1 MKRTAAH
8 SCTAQL
14 AGMPHCGET
23 KIKEESHTKAQR
35 HKGGGND
42 REGAG
47 IPPCILFVPSCLCVR
62 PVCWQSMWTNWPAVP
77 RMTDNHIRRS
87 NDGRGCPSYVIR
99 SGFTLIEMLIAVS
112 LSLVLISAI
121 YSAVSLH
128 WKYEKVGRE
137 RIDRAQVSLA
147 VLRLLTEDVGS
158 VMYTPPSNVSQEE
171 EESAEATTSA
181 ATSSSTSTTAATT
194 TTPDDASTTTDSTQA
209 SLGIVGTADQLQL
222 DISQPAREDFVP
234 DESNDQS
241 GTSLPATSDS
251 VRVTWGLITP
261 TTALPDDS
269 GRRSLTVNPALARQ
283 LADRLRGVV
292 EVEEDASN
300 TVALS
305 DASILAREVVS
316 LQFRYYDGYA
326 WVTEWDSVIQ
336 ERLPLAIEVTIGFIK
351 QDYKQPGSL
360 NLPGQV
366 TIIPIKHVIHVP
378 SSTPVSGEEI

>member
-1 MKRTAAH
+1 MKRTSAPDG
-8 SCTAQL
+8 TTDIL
-14 AGMPHCGET
+14 V
-23 KIKEESHTKAQR
+23 R
-35 HKGGGND
+35 H
-42 REGAG
+42 A
-47 IPPCILFVPSCLCVR
+47 P
-62 PVCWQSMWTNWPAVP
+62 
-77 RMTDNHIRRS
+77 
-87 NDGRGCPSYVIR
+87 DGRGRPSYSLR
-99 SGFTLIEMLIAVS
+99 FGFTLIEMLIALS

-121 YSAVSLH
+121 YSAVSMH
-128 WKYEKVGRE
+128 WKYEQVGRE

-147 VLRLLTEDVGS
+147 VLRLLTEDIGS
-158 VMYTPPSNVSQEE
+158 VMFTPPSNVSQEE
-171 EESAEATTSA
+171 EETAEATTPS
-181 ATSSSTSTTAATT
+181 ATSPSTSTTT
-194 TTPDDASTTTDSTQA
+194 TTPEETASTTDSTQA

-234 DESNDQS
+234 DESNEQT

-251 VRVTWGLITP
+251 VRVTWGMITP

-292 EVEEDASN
+292 EVEEDANN

-316 LQFRYYDGYA
+316 LQFRYYDGYS
-326 WVTEWDSVIQ
+326 WVTEWDSVVK
-336 ERLPLAIEVTIGFIK
+336 ERLPRAIEITIGFIK

-366 TIIPIKHVIHVP
+366 TIIPIKHVIQVP

>member
-1 MKRTAAH
+1 MKCSHSHRDRLIAH
-8 SCTAQL
+8 
-14 AGMPHCGET
+14 
-23 KIKEESHTKAQR
+23 
-35 HKGGGND
+35 
-42 REGAG
+42 
-47 IPPCILFVPSCLCVR
+47 
-62 PVCWQSMWTNWPAVP
+62 
-77 RMTDNHIRRS
+77 
-87 NDGRGCPSYVIR
+87 
-99 SGFTLIEMLIAVS
+99 SGFTLIEMLIALS

-121 YSAVSLH
+121 YSAVSMH
-128 WKYEKVGRE
+128 WKYEQVGRE

-158 VMYTPPSNVSQEE
+158 VMFTPPTNVSQEE
-171 EESAEATTSA
+171 EEA
-181 ATSSSTSTTAATT
+181 ADASDLMSSTLPTGGSASTT
-194 TTPDDASTTTDSTQA
+194 TTPEDTATTTDSTQA

-251 VRVTWGLITP
+251 VRVTWGMITP

-300 TVALS
+300 SVALS

-316 LQFRYYDGYA
+316 LQFRYYDGYS
-326 WVTEWDSVIQ
+326 WVTEWDSVVK
-336 ERLPLAIEVTIGFIK
+336 ERLPRAIEITIGFIK

-360 NLPGQV
+360 NLPSQV
-366 TIIPIKHVIHVP
+366 TITPVKHIIQVP
-378 SSTPVSGEEI
+378 SSIPVSGEEI

>member
-1 MKRTAAH
+1 MKRMSAH
-8 SCTAQL
+8 SRTTDI
-14 AGMPHCGET
+14 HV
-23 KIKEESHTKAQR
+23 R
-35 HKGGGND
+35 
-42 REGAG
+42 
-47 IPPCILFVPSCLCVR
+47 CI
-62 PVCWQSMWTNWPAVP
+62 A
-77 RMTDNHIRRS
+77 
-87 NDGRGCPSYVIR
+87 DGRGCPSYSLR
-99 SGFTLIEMLIAVS
+99 SGFTLIEMLIALS

-128 WKYEKVGRE
+128 WKYEHVGRE

-158 VMYTPPSNVSQEE
+158 VMFTPPTNVSQEE
-171 EESAEATTSA
+171 EETAEATTSSP
-181 ATSSSTSTTAATT
+181 SSPSTTTATT
-194 TTPDDASTTTDSTQA
+194 PKETATTTDSTQA

-222 DISQPAREDFVP
+222 DISQPAREDYVP
-234 DESNDQS
+234 DESTSQS

-251 VRVTWGLITP
+251 VRVTWGMITP

-300 TVALS
+300 TVAPS

-316 LQFRYYDGYA
+316 LQFRYYDGYS
-326 WVTEWDSVIQ
+326 WVTEWDSVVK
-336 ERLPLAIEVTIGFIK
+336 ERLPRAIEVTIGFIK
-351 QDYKQPGSL
+351 QDYQQPGSL

-366 TIIPIKHVIHVP
+366 TIIPIKHVIQVP
-378 SSTPVSGEEI
+378 SSIPVTGEEI

>member
-1 MKRTAAH
+1 
-8 SCTAQL
+8 
-14 AGMPHCGET
+14 
-23 KIKEESHTKAQR
+23 
-35 HKGGGND
+35 
-42 REGAG
+42 
-47 IPPCILFVPSCLCVR
+47 
-62 PVCWQSMWTNWPAVP
+62 MWTIWPAVL
-77 RMTDNHIRRS
+77 RMTDIHIRRS
-87 NDGRGCPSYVIR
+87 TDGRGRPSCEIR
-99 SGFTLIEMLIAVS
+99 SGFTLIEMLIALS

-121 YSAVSLH
+121 YSAVSMH
-128 WKYEKVGRE
+128 WKYEQVGRE

-158 VMYTPPSNVSQEE
+158 VMFTPPTNVSQEE
-171 EESAEATTSA
+171 EETAEATTSS
-181 ATSSSTSTTAATT
+181 ATSPSTSTTTATT
-194 TTPDDASTTTDSTQA
+194 PEETATTTDSTQA

-251 VRVTWGLITP
+251 VRVTWGMMTP

-300 TVALS
+300 SVALS

-316 LQFRYYDGYA
+316 LQFRYYDGYS
-326 WVTEWDSVIQ
+326 WVTEWDSVVK

-366 TIIPIKHVIHVP
+366 TIVPVKHVIHVP

>member
-1 MKRTAAH
+1 MTHDNSH
-8 SCTAQL
+8 SRNC
-14 AGMPHCGET
+14 
-23 KIKEESHTKAQR
+23 
-35 HKGGGND
+35 
-42 REGAG
+42 
-47 IPPCILFVPSCLCVR
+47 
-62 PVCWQSMWTNWPAVP
+62 
-77 RMTDNHIRRS
+77 
-87 NDGRGCPSYVIR
+87 R
-99 SGFTLIEMLIAVS
+99 SGFTLIEMLIALS

-128 WKYEKVGRE
+128 WKYEHVGRE

-158 VMYTPPSNVSQEE
+158 VMFTPPTNVSQEE
-171 EESAEATTSA
+171 EETAEATTSA
-181 ATSSSTSTTAATT
+181 ASSPSTTTAN
-194 TTPDDASTTTDSTQA
+194 TPEETATTTDSTQA

-234 DESNDQS
+234 DESTSQS

-251 VRVTWGLITP
+251 VRVTWGMITP

-269 GRRSLTVNPALARQ
+269 GRRSLTVNPALSRQ

-305 DASILAREVVS
+305 DASILACEVVS
-316 LQFRYYDGYA
+316 LQFRYYDGYS
-326 WVTEWDSVIQ
+326 WVTEWDSVVK
-336 ERLPLAIEVTIGFIK
+336 ERLPRAIEVTIGFIK

-378 SSTPVSGEEI
+378 SSIPVSGEEI